1 MSPEGERFGVYDHR
15 LTIIGLLLIAFSVA
29 LGGYRAITKYQ
40 VPGPFSHD
48 NAGFC
53 DFHNGLYF
61 PTAALIEGISPYGE
75 VYATTYPVDRQVPF
89 FSPGFF
95 AMHAPLAI
103 LPLRIAEVAYFVLIV
118 LTALAIGFF
127 VASMVGR
134 YRRWDLILMITGLLL
149 LSRGGQSTLYVG
161 YFTMEIVLAT
171 LLAIHWAPRRPWL
184 AALAL
189 VIVSAKPTYILPLGF
204 LMLARGNY
212 KALAIGAVLSLVAA
226 GIPFAWLA
234 AHASEGNLITGVWE
248 IAEDIRATQDVH
260 MLVADEMPVNTWT
273 RIDLPAIVA
282 KWMQADPS
290 QAKLVGIM
298 FFVLALPMVVLF
310 RRNKAGVDDG
320 AAGLTGLLILSA
332 FLASIYHQ
340 SYDAMVLIAPL
351 VGILIGS
358 PAIWRRAEGHKRW
371 KLLTIAGLIVLPLYS
386 FYSTRILLGRAD
398 PAPVVLRVLT
408 SVSGVSVAVLMLL
421 ACWMAWKQLGQDSE
435 NTDRTIPAVST

>member
-1 MSPEGERFGVYDHR
+1 MTPQGDRFHAYDHR
-15 LTIIGLLLIAFSVA
+15 IAVLGVLLISMGIA

-95 AMHAPLAI
+95 AIHAPLAL
-103 LPLRIAEVAYFVLIV
+103 LPMRIAECIYFVLIV
-118 LTALAIGFF
+118 LTALAIGYF

-134 YRRWDLILMITGLLL
+134 YRRWDLILLITGALLF
-149 LSRGGQSTLYVG
+149 SRGGQSTLYVG

-171 LLAIHWAPRRPWL
+171 LLAVHWGPRRPWL

-204 LMLARGNY
+204 LMLARGDY
-212 KALAIGAVLSLVAA
+212 KALIIGAVLSVTAA
-226 GIPFAWLA
+226 AIPFAWLA
-234 AHASEGNLITGVWE
+234 AHASDGNIIDGISE

-282 KWMQADPS
+282 KWMGADPS
-290 QAKLVGIM
+290 QAKLLVAMLFI
-298 FFVLALPMVVLF
+298 LALPMTVLF
-310 RRNKAGVDDG
+310 RRYRASVDDG
-320 AAGLTGLLILSA
+320 AAGLTGLLIFSS
-332 FLASIYHQ
+332 FLASLYHQ

-351 VGILIGS
+351 AGILIGS
-358 PAIWRRAEGHKRW
+358 PSIWRSSYYKV
-371 KLLTIAGLIVLPLYS
+371 LTRLAVIGLIVLPLYS
-386 FYSTRILLGRAD
+386 FYSTRILLGRIEPSPGA
-398 PAPVVLRVLT
+398 LRVLT
-408 SVSGVSVAVLMLL
+408 SVSGVSVTLLMLM
-421 ACWMAWKQLGQDSE
+421 ACWMAWQQTAKSRQNDANSVQDQAS
-435 NTDRTIPAVST
+435 